1 MIKIDNL
8 KKQFGETCAC
18 DIPSFT
24 INDGDIL
31 GLVGNNGAGK
41 TTLFRLLLDLLKADE
56 GSVSYVFSLP
66 DGEASGTVA
75 TAGMSGTVA
84 SAGMSGT
91 VASAGMSG
99 TVASAGM
106 SGTVATEGAMGTV
119 ATEGAVAINPTES
132 EAWKQHV
139 GAYIDEGFLIDF
151 LTPEEYFAFLGKVSG
166 ISQQEVDARLQQFE
180 RFANGEVF
188 GQKKLI
194 RNLSAGNKMKVGI
207 ISALFRRPKTVILD
221 EPFNFLD
228 PTSQMVL
235 KHLLQDYANE
245 TGSTILISS
254 HNLQHTVD
262 ISTRIALL
270 EHGKIIRDLSN
281 NEGSA
286 ASELQEYFEAE

>member
-1 MIKIDNL
+1 MIKIENL
-8 KKQFGETCAC
+8 KKNFGETCAC

-24 INDGDIL
+24 INNGDIL

-56 GSVSYVFSLP
+56 GSVAYIFPESEP
-66 DGEASGTVA
+66 
-75 TAGMSGTVA
+75 
-84 SAGMSGT
+84 
-91 VASAGMSG
+91 
-99 TVASAGM
+99 
-106 SGTVATEGAMGTV
+106 
-119 ATEGAVAINPTES
+119 INPVES

-151 LTPEEYFAFLGKVSG
+151 LTPEEYFTFLGKISG
-166 ISQQEVDARLQQFE
+166 INQAEVDERLLLFE
-180 RFANGEVF
+180 RFANGEIF

-235 KHLLQDYANE
+235 KHLLTDYARQ
-245 TGSTILISS
+245 THATIIISS
-254 HNLQHTVD
+254 HNLQHTID

-270 EHGKIIRDLSN
+270 EHGQIIRDLPNS
-281 NEGSA
+281 EGSA
-286 ASELQEYFEAE
+286 AQELQEYFGAE

>member
-18 DIPSFT
+18 DIPSFI

-56 GSVSYVFSLP
+56 GSVSYVFPLP
-66 DGEASGTVA
+66 DGELSGTV
-75 TAGMSGTVA
+75 V
-84 SAGMSGT
+84 
-91 VASAGMSG
+91 
-99 TVASAGM
+99 
-106 SGTVATEGAMGTV
+106 TEGT
-119 ATEGAVAINPTES
+119 VAINPTES

-166 ISQQEVDARLQQFE
+166 ISQQEVDERLQQFE

-207 ISALFRRPKTVILD
+207 ISALFRRPKIVILD

-270 EHGKIIRDLSN
+270 SN

>member
-66 DGEASGTVA
+66 DGEP
-75 TAGMSGTVA
+75 
-84 SAGMSGT
+84 
-91 VASAGMSG
+91 
-99 TVASAGM
+99 
-106 SGTVATEGAMGTV
+106 SGTVATEGT
-119 ATEGAVAINPTES
+119 VAINHTES

-166 ISQQEVDARLQQFE
+166 ISQQEVDERLQQFE

-254 HNLQHTVD
+254 HNLQHTVAAELD
-262 ISTRIALL
+262 VLHPCRQLDGSLLTGLSCLSAL
-270 EHGKIIRDLSN
+270 EFFGTDGAYAACQQCSN
-281 NEGSA
+281 PCKS
-286 ASELQEYFEAE
+286 S